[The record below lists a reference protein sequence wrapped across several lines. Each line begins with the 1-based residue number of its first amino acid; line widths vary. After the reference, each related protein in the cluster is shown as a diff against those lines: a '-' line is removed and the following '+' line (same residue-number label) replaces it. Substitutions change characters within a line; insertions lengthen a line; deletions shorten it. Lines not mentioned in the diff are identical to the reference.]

1 MILLLVNAKIFIIFI
16 EIWQHMLRKIFL
28 DKHIL
33 LMMYFVYILKMRG
46 KKDINYNILNI
57 CMAIYENN
65 KLALKYET
73 FMYFYSNLKTS
84 IY

>member
-1 MILLLVNAKIFIIFI
+1 
-16 EIWQHMLRKIFL
+16 
-28 DKHIL
+28 
-33 LMMYFVYILKMRG
+33 MRG